1 LRWESSSTE
10 SEADLPPNHWIT
22 SIVDPW
28 AYKNYGGIGFSAVG
42 EPYMNFGLPGVIAYF
57 LFLSFFLVYLEQLSI
72 RNSYSLAAWALI
84 LGPLLWTTRNDFTNF
99 FRPAVWGL
107 LILAAVKGVSVIY
120 FKVFAKRKLRST
132 TPLTPKLQAKH
143 ESTASR

>member
-1 LRWESSSTE
+1 MRRYNL
-10 SEADLPPNHWIT
+10 L
-22 SIVDPW
+22 
-28 AYKNYGGIGFSAVG
+28 
-42 EPYMNFGLPGVIAYF
+42 GLAHVVN
-57 LFLSFFLVYLEQLSI
+57 FLVGAECVADRECGMGNGDHLVPGDRTEH
-72 RNSYSLAAWALI
+72 
-84 LGPLLWTTRNDFTNF
+84 F